1 MNTPERLETKRLLLR
16 PYIDSDFKSF
26 SLLMKDESISKHH
39 YSMVDQQTS
48 NEEKSIF
55 SSIINSY
62 NSNKPIFAW
71 AIYNKETDVLIGT
84 CGLNSCKNN
93 ITECFYALLPKYRRT
108 GYAIESMQKIL
119 EFSFETLKK
128 PQVIIYIHPNNT
140 PAWKVA
146 ERIGM
151 KYMGQFKHKKIIP
164 KAMLFTIEKKEY
176 EIKQLY

>member
-1 MNTPERLETKRLLLR
+1 MKAPERLGTRRLLLR
-16 PYIDSDFKSF
+16 PYIDSDFKAF
-26 SLLMKDESISKHH
+26 SLLMKDESISKYH
-39 YSMVDQQTS
+39 YSMVNQQKS
-48 NEEKSIF
+48 YVEKSVF

-62 NSNKPIFAW
+62 NSNKPVFAW
-71 AIYNKETDVLIGT
+71 AICNKETDVLIGT
-84 CGLNSCKNN
+84 CGLKSCKNN
-93 ITECFYALLPKYRRT
+93 ITECFYALLPEYRRR

-128 PQVIIYIHPNNT
+128 SQVIINIHPNNT
-140 PAWKVA
+140 PGWKVA